1 MTILV
6 EGKFTFNTATIHSK
20 VPQETA
26 LVQIEEL
33 MNQEFMEG
41 TITHIMP
48 DYHAGAG
55 CVIGTTIKLNGKVVP
70 NLVGVDVGCGVMIWK
85 LGNIDIDFEKLDRV
99 IREHIPS
106 GNEIHE
112 NPSALDMMLSVANFN
127 SKYFVAQGLD
137 NERTAKSL
145 GTLGGGNHFIE
156 VAEDSYG
163 CKYLLVHTGSRYVG
177 AKVAKYHQDKAISQ
191 LKKVDAKN
199 LIATLKSE
207 GRDKEIQAEIKK
219 LKESVPIVPK
229 ELAYLEG
236 EDFDNYISDMLLAQ
250 EYARWNRR
258 SIGDE
263 IIFNME
269 WDATSSFDT
278 IHNYID
284 TEEMILRKGAVRAL
298 EGELLV
304 VPINMADG
312 TLLCRGKGNPD
323 WNYSAP
329 HGAGRIK
336 SRRQAKSDLT
346 MDDFTARMSDV
357 WTSTAVEE
365 TLDEAP
371 MAYKPMEEIMDAITE
386 TVDVIDVL
394 KPLYNFKGI
403 EKNYLTQK

>member
-6 EGKFTFNTATIHSK
+6 EGKFNTATIHSK

-26 LVQIEEL
+26 ITQIEDL
-33 MNQEFMEG
+33 MNQEFMKG
-41 TITHIMP
+41 TETHIMP

-70 NLVGVDVGCGVMIWK
+70 NLVGVDVGCGVMLFK
-85 LGNIDIDFEKLDRV
+85 LGNISIDFEKLDRV
-99 IREHIPS
+99 IRENIPS

-112 NPSALDMMLSVANFN
+112 DIYHHIRPNLVLSDFN
-127 SKYFVAQGLD
+127 SLNFVAQGLD
-137 NERTAKSL
+137 NTRTIKSL
-145 GTLGGGNHFIE
+145 STLGGGNHFIE
-156 VAEDSYG
+156 VSEDSKG
-163 CKYLLVHTGSRYVG
+163 CKYLLIHTGSRYVG

-191 LKKVDAKN
+191 LKKIDVKN
-199 LIATLKSE
+199 LIESMKAE
-207 GRDKEIQAEIKK
+207 GRHKEIQAEIKK
-219 LKESVPIVPK
+219 LKASIPDIPK

-236 EDFDNYISDMLLAQ
+236 KDFDNYINDMKIAQ
-250 EYARWNRR
+250 KYAVQNRTE
-258 SIGDE
+258 IGYTIMRYMGWIDE
-263 IIFNME
+263 GMI
-269 WDATSSFDT
+269 DT

-312 TLLCRGKGNPD
+312 TLLCVGKGNPD

-336 SRRQAKSDLT
+336 SRKQAKNDLA
-346 MDDFTARMSDV
+346 MSDFTARMSDV

-371 MAYKPMEEIMDAITE
+371 MAYKPMDEIMDAITE
-386 TVDVIDVL
+386 TVDIIDIL

-403 EKNYLTQK
+403 ENNHLYQK

>member
-1 MTILV
+1 MAILV
-6 EGKFTFNTATIHSK
+6 EGKFNTATIHSK

-26 LVQIEEL
+26 ITQIEEL

-41 TITHIMP
+41 TEIHIMP

-70 NLVGVDVGCGVMIWK
+70 NLVGVDVGCGVMVWK
-85 LGNIDIDFEKLDRV
+85 LGSIDIDFEKLDNV
-99 IREHIPS
+99 IRERIPS

-112 NPSALDMMLSVANFN
+112 NPSALNIVLSVVNFN
-127 SKYFVAQGLD
+127 SKNFVAQGLD

-145 GTLGGGNHFIE
+145 GTAGGGNHFIE
-156 VAEDSYG
+156 LSEDSNG
-163 CKYLLVHTGSRYVG
+163 CKYLIVHTGSRYVG

-191 LKKVDAKN
+191 LKKIDVKN
-199 LIATLKSE
+199 LIETLKSE
-207 GRDKEIQAEIKK
+207 GRHKEIEAEIQK
-219 LKESVPIVPK
+219 LKASIPDIPK

-236 EDFDNYISDMLLAQ
+236 KDFDSYINDMKLAQ
-250 EYARWNRR
+250 KYAVQNRR
-258 SIGDE
+258 NIGVSIIHNMNWE
-263 IIFNME
+263 ILE
-269 WDATSSFDT
+269 TFDT

-312 TLLCRGKGNPD
+312 TLLCVGKGNPD

-336 SRRQAKSDLT
+336 SRKQAKNDLT

-371 MAYKPMEEIMDAITE
+371 MAYKPIEEIMDAVVE

-403 EKNYLTQK
+403 ENNHLIKK

>member
-6 EGKFTFNTATIHSK
+6 EGKFNTATIHSK

-26 LVQIEEL
+26 ITQIEEL
-33 MNQEFMEG
+33 MNQEFMQG
-41 TITHIMP
+41 TETHIMP

-70 NLVGVDVGCGVMIWK
+70 NLVGVDVGCGVMVWM
-85 LGNIDIDFEKLDRV
+85 LGDIEIDFEKLDKV
-99 IREHIPS
+99 IREHVPS
-106 GNEIHE
+106 GSDIHTDS
-112 NPSALDMMLSVANFN
+112 PIKLALAHFD
-127 SKYFVAQGLD
+127 SKYFVAKGLD
-137 NERTAKSL
+137 NNRTINSL
-145 GTLGGGNHFIE
+145 GTLGSGNHFIE
-156 VAEDSYG
+156 VAEDSIG
-163 CKYLLVHTGSRYVG
+163 NKYLLVHTGSRYVG
-177 AKVAKYHQDKAISQ
+177 ARVAKYHQDNAIAQ
-191 LKKVDAKN
+191 LKKADVKT
-199 LIATLKSE
+199 LIETLKVE
-207 GRDKEIQAEIKK
+207 GRHKEIEAEIKK
-219 LKESVPIVPK
+219 LKANIPDIPK

-236 EDFDNYISDMLLAQ
+236 EHFDNYISDMKLAQ
-250 EYARWNRR
+250 KYAVQNRTE
-258 SIGDE
+258 IGYA
-263 IIFNME
+263 IMSNMG
-269 WDATSSFDT
+269 WVNKKRFDT

-312 TLLCRGKGNPD
+312 TLLCKGKGNPD

-336 SRRQAKSDLT
+336 SRKQAKSELT
-346 MDDFTARMSDV
+346 MNDFTARMSDV

-371 MAYKPMEEIMDAITE
+371 MAYKPMAEIMDAITE

-403 EKNYLTQK
+403 ENNYLTQK